1 MYGCAEYRFEDGK
14 ANLWSSTAGRFR
26 SCCAAG
32 RALSCKAM
40 RWGRRGFRCAPRS
53 QGCVLCCRTGLVMRY
68 IDFGV
73 LGRKS
78 GFQSKARKGNLV
90 DAESVTA
97 EILDLAAGIGFVAA
111 SMAA

>member
-1 MYGCAEYRFEDGK
+1 
-14 ANLWSSTAGRFR
+14 
-26 SCCAAG
+26 
-32 RALSCKAM
+32 
-40 RWGRRGFRCAPRS
+40 
-53 QGCVLCCRTGLVMRY
+53 MRY